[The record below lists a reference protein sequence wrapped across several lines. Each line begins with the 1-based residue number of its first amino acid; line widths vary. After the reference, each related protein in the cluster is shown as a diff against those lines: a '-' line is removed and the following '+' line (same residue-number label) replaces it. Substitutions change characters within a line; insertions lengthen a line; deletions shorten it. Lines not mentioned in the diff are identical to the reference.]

1 MQTSIAAGQQPADYY
16 QQDAAPTPN
25 QGVLTQQPAGSQNRS
40 QHSQSMP
47 DTASAGPVQAVPSHI
62 NAMSEHR
69 QDGRSRPQSEIA
81 PESSV
86 SQQASRQSRG
96 RASRQAEGIAPKA
109 PSRARSV
116 RGEVRGYH
124 NPGETFLSASNEP
137 LQPQAHARNRLPQD
151 EFQGG
156 IRPPLRQGLVR
167 GEADDYYDPNQNFST
182 AAPSRVNARPQPQ
195 APNPAEQRTDGAEHQ
210 HGRRRHRH
218 RHRRPIDQE
227 DHEYFIARST
237 IPRGPLGY
245 VKGLLHLLLNKS
257 HVKDHTAERLDLLN
271 RARKYFN
278 SGLISSV
285 PGFKEKKG
293 RFEEEMCVVTE
304 TLLYQERERSRAS
317 RTGDHTN
324 HEHDRFGR
332 LLRFGQVVDEQVGET
347 VVVRFCVAVMVM
359 FLVAVDALMVEQ
371 LVMLL
376 DEVEEVEE
384 VLREMGSSVEEL
396 LEEEE
401 EDVEEEEPVEEV
413 EDEPVE
419 DVEPV
424 DEDVL
429 LVDDEVLLEEV
440 LPETGSSVAE
450 ELVVVVSP

>member
-1 MQTSIAAGQQPADYY
+1 MADHPASQPAAWSFPSLRTSQSGRQHPSSTAVTSSASGSETVSISGIRSQSRREANSISATSGSGRSSTIRPSSNHHRTQQSDPSIMQTSIAAGQQPADYY

-332 LLRFGQVVDEQVGET
+332 
-347 VVVRFCVAVMVM
+347 CKA
-359 FLVAVDALMVEQ
+359 A
-371 LVMLL
+371 
-376 DEVEEVEE
+376 
-384 VLREMGSSVEEL
+384 SSV
-396 LEEEE
+396 
-401 EDVEEEEPVEEV
+401 
-413 EDEPVE
+413 
-419 DVEPV
+419 
-424 DEDVL
+424 
-429 LVDDEVLLEEV
+429 
-440 LPETGSSVAE
+440 TSYGRIRSSR
-450 ELVVVVSP
+450 S